1 MVLISKKRLVF
12 LIGYPQAPTRAPLGG
27 QGGGVEINKPLKIML
42 YINARVFRS
51 EDIKNDV
58 IFGFG
63 INSGPLR
70 VHPGVIIGGG
80 AETYIPQK
88 LM

>member
-27 QGGGVEINKPLKIML
+27 QGGVEINKPLKIML

-70 VHPGVIIGGG
+70 VHPLHPGVIIGGG
-80 AETYIPQK
+80 G
-88 LM
+88 

>member
-12 LIGYPQAPTRAPLGG
+12 LRIPSGPYKGALRGP
-27 QGGGVEINKPLKIML
+27 GGGGEINKSLKIML

-80 AETYIPQK
+80 LRPIYHK
-88 LM
+88 N

>member
-1 MVLISKKRLVF
+1 MMLISKMRSVF
-12 LIGYPQAPTRAPLGG
+12 VLGYPQTPTRVPLGELRG
-27 QGGGVEINKPLKIML
+27 ARGVEINKSLKIML

-63 INSGPLR
+63 PLG

-80 AETYIPQK
+80 LRPICHK
-88 LM
+88 S

>member
-1 MVLISKKRLVF
+1 MVFK
-12 LIGYPQAPTRAPLGG
+12 
-27 QGGGVEINKPLKIML
+27 
-42 YINARVFRS
+42 S

>member
-12 LIGYPQAPTRAPLGG
+12 LIGYPQAPTRAPLGARE
-27 QGGGVEINKPLKIML
+27 GVEINKPLKIML
-42 YINARVFRS
+42 YINSMVFKS
-51 EDIKNDV
+51 EDNKNDV
-58 IFGFG
+58 IFAFE
-63 INSGPLR
+63 INSDPLR

>member
-12 LIGYPQAPTRAPLGG
+12 LIGYPQAPTRTPLGG
-27 QGGGVEINKPLKIML
+27 QGGGVEINKSLKIML

-63 INSGPLR
+63 PLG

-80 AETYIPQK
+80 AETYMPQK

>member
-1 MVLISKKRLVF
+1 MLISKKRLVF

-27 QGGGVEINKPLKIML
+27 QGGGGVEINKPLKIMI

-80 AETYIPQK
+80 G
-88 LM
+88 